1 MTGKSKI
8 YKLIMKKIKYFLLGL
23 LGLIA
28 ALLIYGLIEPYIID
42 IEPQVA
48 FIPGLP
54 AAWQGQRIAVIGDWQ
69 VGMWLANTPTIRRI
83 VAQLVKERPSAVL
96 IIGDFIY
103 NAGDDPSAEINQAIE
118 LVRPLPIAGIPTY
131 AVLGNH
137 DYGMKSKHD
146 SPDVAQATK
155 LAASLKTVGVQM
167 LQNEVVPL
175 ASSTKLDEQA
185 VLYLVGIGSH
195 WANKDK
201 PQVALAQV
209 PDAAPRFV
217 MMHHPESFAEF
228 PANTAPV
235 AVAGHTH
242 GGQIRLPFTPEWSW
256 LTFVR
261 EDEVHA
267 DGWIDEYGQP
277 GNHIYVN
284 RGIGFSILPI
294 RINCPPEIT
303 LFTLRQSG
311 KST

>member
-1 MTGKSKI
+1 MN
-8 YKLIMKKIKYFLLGL
+8 KIKYFLLGL

-28 ALLIYGLIEPYIID
+28 GLVIYGLIEPYIID

-48 FIPGLP
+48 IIPGLP

-83 VAQLVKERPSAVL
+83 VTQLVKERPSAVL

-103 NAGDDPSAEINQAIE
+103 NAGEDPSAEINQAIE
-118 LVRPLPIAGIPTY
+118 LVRPLTAAGIPTY

-137 DYGMKSKHD
+137 DYGMKSKNG
-146 SPDVAQATK
+146 SPDIAQATK
-155 LAASLKTVGVQM
+155 LAESLETVGVQM
-167 LQNEVVPL
+167 LQNEAVPL

-185 VLYLVGIGSH
+185 VLYLIGIGSD
-195 WANKDK
+195 WADQDK
-201 PQVALAQV
+201 PQVALQQL

-217 MMHHPESFAEF
+217 MMHHPESFVEF
-228 PANTAPV
+228 PSNTAPV

-256 LTFVR
+256 LTFVKQ
-261 EDEVHA
+261 DEVHT
-267 DGWIDEYGQP
+267 DGWIDGYGQS
-277 GNHIYVN
+277 GNHLYVN

-294 RINCPPEIT
+294 RITCRPEIT
-303 LFTLRQSG
+303 LFTLRQNS